1 MRIAIV
7 LNIFL
12 KDLGGAFTVVQNQAI
27 ELRKRG
33 HDVSIFTTTEEG
45 GDGWVEEDGV
55 KICRIKIKKPNYFV
69 RSYLSLFSFRINKE
83 FKKFLNEFRP
93 DIVHFHALFYHL
105 PLSLIKLAKK
115 TGAGVFL
122 TAHDVMLIH
131 YGKLMPKNGK
141 YIYKITFLD
150 HLKEA
155 GKTYNPFR
163 NLVIHHYLKYVD
175 KIFAVSNALKKVL
188 EINGIKNIEVIYNGI
203 NPSDWQVD
211 LEKLKNFKIKYNLF
225 DKKVIFF
232 GGRIT
237 GKAKGGEQ
245 ILRAVAL
252 VRKEIEN
259 IILLVTSEKNKHIE
273 QMKEL
278 AKKLNIEKSVIFTN
292 FLKGD
297 DLRAAYH
304 SSNICVCPSL
314 CFETFG
320 MGNLEAMAC
329 KKPVISTFFGG
340 PSEVVINGKTGYLV
354 NPNNIKLMAEKIL
367 DLLKNPQKAKQFG
380 EAGYQ
385 RAKIQFP
392 LSRQIDEL
400 LKYYQ
405 KFLNSN
411 D

>member
-1 MRIAIV
+1 MKIAIV

-83 FKKFLNEFRP
+83 FKNFLNEFRP

-211 LEKLKNFKIKYNLF
+211 LQKLKNFKIKYNLF

-237 GKAKGGEQ
+237 GEAKGGNQ
-245 ILRAVAL
+245 ILRAVVL
-252 VRKEIEN
+252 IKKEIKN
-259 IILLVTSEKNKHIE
+259 TILLVASEKNKYSE
-273 QMKEL
+273 QMREL
-278 AKKLNIEKSVIFTN
+278 AKKLDIEKNVIFTN

-304 SSNICVCPSL
+304 GADLCVVPSICFDSFP
-314 CFETFG
+314 TA
-320 MGNLEAMAC
+320 NLEAMVS
-329 KKPVISTFFGG
+329 KKPIVGTYFGG
-340 PSEVVINGKTGYLV
+340 SKEILIDGENGYIV
-354 NPNNIKLMAEKIL
+354 DPNNIKLMAEKII
-367 DLLKNPQKAKQFG
+367 DLLKNPQKAKAFG

-385 RAKIQFP
+385 RVKTRFP
-392 LSRQIDEL
+392 LSRQIEEL

-405 KFLNSN
+405 KFSKPN